1 MVPKTPSGSQSLGSH
16 SRPPGLHHTLQT
28 KTNFW
33 GARRVTIKAAPE
45 VQALLTQHHVTLG
58 YYMGRVVITKLQFQ
72 EHFTPRSPIALNRD
86 RREVGVE

>member
-58 YYMGRVVITKLQFQ
+58 YYTGESLS
-72 EHFTPRSPIALNRD
+72 PNYNSRSTSHP
-86 RREVGVE
+86 EVP